1 MKKIRTATAA
11 LLAGALLG
19 GPSHAAVTAP
29 SGYIYSTQL
38 LGNLT
43 QGCIAAGPGG
53 TFVGIGQSFTA
64 NAEAVVLARES
75 GDLRLVAMG
84 FSSITDCAYDPATDT
99 LYVTDNADNADL
111 GITTSFAGNTGAQTG
126 DTVFRIPHA
135 STASGLSAVGLELLP
150 ANSIEFAANVAVDG
164 SGAVL
169 VTDAAGGTSG
179 SVQRITAGP
188 SATTLIPGLAYAG
201 GIALAPGS
209 GDVFVAENLGL
220 PNFDNRIR
228 RFTGAGASVPPLPFA
243 GPSFA
248 FGSVDL
254 AFNADGRLLA
264 SGNFGADV
272 VSFDIGTGSSAPFVS
287 GLTFAT
293 GMAVDPFTHRVQ
305 ILSST
310 FSGADEDKSL
320 HRFTP
325 IDRLVAGGGSPKTD
339 CAVEIYGIAV
349 DDKSATCVD
358 GAACDADGTVN
369 DSCLFPIGLCFNV
382 ADPQLTEC
390 ADGDT
395 VDEVGL
401 TAKPASAAITALAA
415 AVDAALPIG
424 GTTCR
429 FSDGYALPVAQSAAG
444 KKSGKATLKVKTTT
458 GDGRVDSD
466 VVKLVCNPAP

>member
-1 MKKIRTATAA
+1 MQKFRTMTA
-11 LLAGALLG
+11 LLAGALLAAPG
-19 GPSHAAVTAP
+19 HAVVTAP
-29 SGYIYSTQL
+29 AGYIYSTQL

-53 TFVGIGQSFTA
+53 TFVGIGETFTA

-126 DTVFRIPHA
+126 DTVFRIPNA
-135 STASGLSAVGLELLP
+135 STASGLSAAGLELLP
-150 ANSIEFAANVAVDG
+150 PNSIEFAANVAVDA

-169 VTDAAGGTSG
+169 VSNAAGGTSG
-179 SVQRITAGP
+179 NVLKITAGP
-188 SATTLIPGLAYAG
+188 SATNLVTSLAYAG

-209 GDVFVAENLGL
+209 GDLFVGENLGL
-220 PNFDNRIR
+220 PNFDNQIR
-228 RFTGAGASVPPLPFA
+228 RYTGAGAPVPPVPFA

-248 FGSVDL
+248 FGSLDL
-254 AFNADGRLLA
+254 AFDGDGRLLA

-272 VSFDIGTGSSAPFVS
+272 VAFDIGTGGSTPFVS
-287 GLTFAT
+287 GLTFAS
-293 GMAVDPFTHRVQ
+293 GMTVDPFTHRVQ

-325 IDRLVAGGGSPKTD
+325 IDRLVAGGGASKSD
-339 CAVEIYGIAV
+339 CAVEIYGLEV
-349 DDKSATCVD
+349 DGKTATCVD

-369 DSCLFPIGLCFNV
+369 DSCLFPVGLCFNV
-382 ADPQLTEC
+382 ADPDL
-390 ADGDT
+390 ADCNSG
-395 VDEVGL
+395 DEVSEL
-401 TAKPASAAITALAA
+401 SLSAKPASAAITALASA
-415 AVDAALPIG
+415 IGAALPLSG
-424 GTTCR
+424 SSCR
-429 FSDGYALPVAQSAAG
+429 FSDGYALPVAQSPAG
-444 KKSGKATLKVKTTT
+444 KKNGKATLKVKSTT
-458 GDGRVDSD
+458 GDGRVDTD
-466 VVKLVCNPAP
+466 VVKLVCAPAP